1 MTTVQQLID
10 FLTTLADPD
19 AEVIVMSRLKSV
31 SRVEGDVATWT
42 DLDLGRIEM
51 EPARPGIT
59 REMEKG
65 DAPGVTHYLVPPLTG
80 RIYLGM
86 DL

>member
-19 AEVIVMSRLKSV
+19 AEVIVMSRMMAA
-31 SRVEGDVATWT
+31 SRTEGDVATWT
-42 DLDLGRIEM
+42 ELDLGQVDI
-51 EPARPGIT
+51 EPAHPGFV

-65 DAPGVTHYLVPPLTG
+65 DAPGVIHYHVPPKIG
-80 RIYLGM
+80 RVYLGM